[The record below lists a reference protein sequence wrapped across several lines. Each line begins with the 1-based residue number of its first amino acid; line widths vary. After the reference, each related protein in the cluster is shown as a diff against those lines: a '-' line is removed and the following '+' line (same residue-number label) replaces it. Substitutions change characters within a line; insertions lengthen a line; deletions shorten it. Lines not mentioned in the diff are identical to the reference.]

1 MAVENSN
8 GFGVVSGE
16 LTGYAQHTR
25 RMATE
30 LHELATRRIG
40 SVNQLAEHGLG
51 PIGRESGFVAAL
63 NHFAAALGHQV
74 AGVAK
79 NADALGDSV
88 AKAGHT
94 YREQDEAQAKEFLD
108 MITGRK
114 S

>member
-40 SVNQLAEHGLG
+40 PVRKLAEHGLG
-51 PIGRESGFVAAL
+51 PIGRESGFAAAL
-63 NHFAAALGHQV
+63 DHFAAALEHQV

-79 NADALGDSV
+79 NADTLGDSV
-88 AKAGHT
+88 AKAGQS
-94 YREQDEAQAKEFLD
+94 YRDQDDARAREFLD